1 MKNPPPRHLSSAL
14 RTPGALAAASR
25 PAAPPLLCRLA
36 AAAALCAAL
45 VLGGCGAGQA
55 PFSEEADPPAPA
67 PAPAEPT
74 QPAEPPSAPTP
85 EELLEQRVDA
95 TMASMTQEQKV
106 AQLFIVT
113 PEAITGVETATQAGD
128 TTRAALAS
136 YPVGGLVYFQKN
148 LLNPEQTAQMLANS
162 QAYAREVVDAPLF
175 CCVDEEGG
183 TVSRIGGNSGFDVE
197 NVGNMADV
205 GATGDQEKAQSTAE
219 TIAGYLSQLG
229 FNVDFAPDADV
240 ADNPESNVMALRS
253 FGADPSLVAS
263 MVAAQVDGFSAK
275 GVLCTAK
282 HFPGIGAAVGDSHD
296 GSIGS
301 DKTLDQL
308 KEVELVPFKAAIEHD
323 VPFVMVGH
331 LSLPNVT
338 GSDVPAS
345 LSPDIVT
352 GVLRERLGY
361 QNVVVTDSLG
371 MGAVSAW
378 CAPDQVAVEALLAG
392 ADMVLMPADFQ
403 AAYQGALDALADGRL
418 TQDRIDD
425 SVRRILTMKYARLD

>member
-1 MKNPPPRHLSSAL
+1 MKNSHPNRLFSAL
-14 RTPGALAAASR
+14 RTPKALAAATH
-25 PAAPPLLCRLA
+25 PAAPPLLCGLA
-36 AAAALCAAL
+36 AAALGAAL
-45 VLGGCGAGQA
+45 VLGGCWAGQA
-55 PFSEEADPPAPA
+55 PLSEEAEPRAPA
-67 PAPAEPT
+67 PAPAEPA

-128 TTRAALAS
+128 ATRAALAS
-136 YPVGGLVYFQKN
+136 YPVGGLVYFKKN
-148 LLNPEQTAQMLANS
+148 LLNPDQTAQMLENS
-162 QAYAREVVDAPLF
+162 QAYAREVVDVPLF

-197 NVGNMADV
+197 NVGDMDDV
-205 GATGDQEKAQSTAE
+205 GATGDQEKARSVAE

-240 ADNPESNVMALRS
+240 ADNPEGNVMALRS
-253 FGADPSLVAS
+253 FGADPALVAS

-296 GSIGS
+296 GSIGL
-301 DKTLDQL
+301 DKNLDQL
-308 KEVELVPFKAAIEHD
+308 DEVELVPFKAAIEHD

-361 QNVVVTDSLG
+361 QNVIVTDSLG
-371 MGAVSAW
+371 MGAISAW

-392 ADMVLMPADFQ
+392 ADMVLMPADFH
-403 AAYQGALDALADGRL
+403 AAYQGVLDALADGRL
-418 TQDRIDD
+418 KQARIDD